1 MPFDSQVG
9 IGETGETGE
18 TEYGELEVTGETE
31 EFRGE
36 FLVETM
42 ETMET
47 VETVELETITESGN
61 VEGSR
66 SQSFSSEERSLQGR
80 EKRRQKLEGNRNGSL
95 QPGKIRLQTQ
105 DFPRGND
112 STENSEP
119 IRTEPR

>member
-36 FLVETM
+36 FLVETV
-42 ETMET
+42 ET
-47 VETVELETITESGN
+47 VETEETVELETITESGN

-95 QPGKIRLQTQ
+95 QPGKIRLRTQ